1 MALVGGGKV
10 VAAEPGVARRLWRVV
25 RAVLYM
31 LRRGLQAPSG
41 RKLAMDLHLLLR
53 RGKIAGKAL
62 GHLVTFHHH
71 HHNHGHGFSASA
83 AAAGSSSLSCRGI
96 DPALAVYEPSR
107 GRRREVEF
115 SCSNTPSST
124 TGGGGG
130 GGLLGRRRG
139 NRHHR
144 RDDYEFSN
152 DAGAGGSGYYDHGYD
167 AAYVARVFE
176 MLNDSEHLFND
187 DDAAVAVAPATAET
201 TPLWTPAR
209 SHHSHSPAPAAPNRH
224 RGRTTDSPFAASNG
238 DEAGGGAQQQV
249 DRKADEFI
257 WRVYEQLRAQR
268 SVAATPDYYGASPY
282 AGRRAPRPV
291 AAGIA

>member
-124 TGGGGG
+124 TAPLR
-130 GGLLGRRRG
+130 LLRRVPQQ
-139 NRHHR
+139 R
-144 RDDYEFSN
+144 RQ
-152 DAGAGGSGYYDHGYD
+152 HGYD

-209 SHHSHSPAPAAPNRH
+209 SHHSHSPAPAAPSRH

-257 WRVYEQLRAQR
+257 RRFYEQLRAQR